1 MFLPWCVP
9 SFFVPYVFLLWC
21 LSIFHYQVTAGQRR
35 NGPLVLI
42 GSGLSSQQQKML
54 SKLEAILKAKKCA
67 EFDST
72 GEAFNFFLNKFFKS

>member
-1 MFLPWCVP
+1 MGC
-9 SFFVPYVFLLWC
+9 SFFCVSYVFLPWC

-42 GSGLSSQQQKML
+42 GSGLSSQQQRML
-54 SKLEAILKAKKCA
+54 SKLETVLKAKKCA

-72 GEAFNFFLNKFFKS
+72 GEAFDFFLNNFFKS